1 MKKSVRAVLCLSLVA
16 ILLVSLVACGGG
28 VAGRYELVSME
39 ANGQTLD
46 IASLKA
52 MAGTDVDMYIE
63 LFEDGTGVMKM
74 DGETTQMSYADG
86 KIWPTNAPDE
96 KVEFTVKG
104 DTLTLEQSGVKMVFE
119 K

>member
-1 MKKSVRAVLCLSLVA
+1 MNISYDVLSNLCEEFRKYNY
-16 ILLVSLVACGGG
+16 IDPRDFE
-28 VAGRYELVSME
+28 RYHVKRGLR
-39 ANGQTLD
+39 N
-46 IASLKA
+46 
-52 MAGTDVDMYIE
+52 
-63 LFEDGTGVMKM
+63 EDGTGVMKM